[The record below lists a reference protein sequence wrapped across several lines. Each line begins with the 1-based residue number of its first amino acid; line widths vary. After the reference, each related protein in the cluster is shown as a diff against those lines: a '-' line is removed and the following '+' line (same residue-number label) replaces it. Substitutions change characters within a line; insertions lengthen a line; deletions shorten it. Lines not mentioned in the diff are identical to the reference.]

1 MGDIEVGGEL
11 AQCYDVV
18 VVGGGAAGLSG
29 ALVLSRARRRVLV
42 VDAGEPRNAPAG
54 GVHNYLGREGSPP
67 AALLADGR
75 AELAGYGGQVVA
87 GSVRAA
93 RRLEG
98 PLSDPA
104 GAFAV
109 ELAGGRTVRA
119 RRLLVTTGLV
129 DELPA
134 VPGVAERWGRE
145 VLHCPYCHGYEVRD
159 QTIGVLATSPMAPH
173 IALLW
178 RQWSAD
184 VTLFLHTAAGPTE
197 QQREQL
203 AARGVTV
210 ATGKVTGLQ
219 IQDDRMSGVQL
230 GDGRSVDCQALVVT
244 PFLAART
251 GVLSDLGLQPA
262 ELRMG
267 EHVLGSRIEADPT
280 GATAVPGVR
289 VAGNVTD
296 PMAQVVV
303 SAAAGLAAAAAIN
316 TDLIAEDTEL
326 AVGAARANAT
336 SGAHPDLP

>member
-1 MGDIEVGGEL
+1 MGGIEVGGEL
-11 AQCYDVV
+11 AHRYDVV

-29 ALVLSRARRRVLV
+29 ALVLSRARRSVLV
-42 VDAGEPRNAPAG
+42 VDGGEPRNAPAG
-54 GVHNYLGREGSPP
+54 GVHNYLGREGTPP
-67 AALLADGR
+67 GTLLADGR
-75 AELAGYGGQVVA
+75 AEVAGYGGQVVP
-87 GSVRAA
+87 GTVRTA
-93 RRLEG
+93 RRLDG
-98 PLSDPA
+98 PLHDPA
-104 GAFAV
+104 GGFAV
-109 ELAGGRTVRA
+109 ELTDGRTVRA

-145 VLHCPYCHGYEVRD
+145 VLHCPYCHGFEVRD
-159 QTIGVLATSPMAPH
+159 QTIGVLATSPMAAQ

-178 RQWSAD
+178 RQWSPD
-184 VTLFLHTAAGPTE
+184 ITLFLHTAADPTE

-210 ATGKVTGLQ
+210 VTGKVTGLQ
-219 IQDDRMSGVQL
+219 VQDDHLTGVQL
-230 GDGRSVDCQALVVT
+230 GDGRSIDCQALVVT
-244 PFLAART
+244 PSLSART
-251 GVLSDLGLQPA
+251 SVLTDLGLQPA
-262 ELRMG
+262 ELHMG

-303 SAAAGLAAAAAIN
+303 SAAAGLAAAAATN

-326 AVGAARANAT
+326 TVATARANAA
-336 SGAHPDLP
+336 SGAHPGTR